1 MLFRTIDYLTLIYL
15 GVLSL
20 LIAIFHFRLDNWAFY
35 LIIHG
40 SYVLIVVIT
49 IYLCQKTKSRV
60 IHFLRDTYPLLSIGF
75 FYKELEG
82 LIHIVFPG
90 YLDYLINRL
99 ELKVFGVYPTVW
111 LQGIVRPWLTEFFVY
126 FYSSYYFII
135 IISALALYIP
145 NRKEEFHEFSLNL
158 MLAYYMCF
166 IAFVLFPVEGP
177 RFALASFHTIPLKGY
192 AFSKMHAQHMDT
204 GFISAYRGA
213 AMPSSHIA
221 ATFVSL
227 IMMRRYKRR
236 LYYLIFPIFILMTL
250 STVYGRYHYVSD
262 AVAGI
267 IVGWLSIFLISKY
280 QNRKK
285 NKDSYYKSI
294 E

>member
-1 MLFRTIDYLTLIYL
+1 MLFRAIDYLTLIYL
-15 GVLSL
+15 GILSL
-20 LIAIFHFRLDNWAFY
+20 LIAIFHFRLDNWIFY
-35 LIIHG
+35 LIIHAL
-40 SYVLIVVIT
+40 YILIVVII
-49 IYLCQKTKSRV
+49 IYLHQKTKSRI

-90 YLDYLINRL
+90 CFDYLINRL

-111 LQGIVRPWLTEFFVY
+111 LQGIASPWLTEFFVY
-126 FYSSYYFII
+126 FYSSYYFIV
-135 IISALALYIP
+135 IISALAFYIP
-145 NRKEEFHEFSLNL
+145 NRKEEFHEFSVNL
-158 MLAYYMCF
+158 MLAYYICF

-177 RFALASFHTIPLKGY
+177 RFALEAFHTIPLKGY

-227 IMMRRYKRR
+227 IMLRRYKKR
-236 LYYLIFPIFILMTL
+236 LYYLIFPIFTLMVL

-267 IVGWLSIFLISKY
+267 IVGWLSIFLISRY
-280 QNRKK
+280 QKERKAK
-285 NKDSYYKSI
+285 A
-294 E
+294 

>member
-1 MLFRTIDYLTLIYL
+1 MLFRAIDYLTLIYL
-15 GVLSL
+15 GILSL
-20 LIAIFHFRLDNWAFY
+20 LIAIFHFRLDNWIFY
-35 LIIHG
+35 LIIHAL
-40 SYVLIVVIT
+40 YILIVVII
-49 IYLCQKTKSRV
+49 IYLRQKTKSRI

-90 YLDYLINRL
+90 CFDYLINRL
-99 ELKVFGVYPTVW
+99 ELKVFGVYPTIW
-111 LQGIVRPWLTEFFVY
+111 LQGIVSPGLTEFFVY
-126 FYSSYYFII
+126 FYSSYYFIV
-135 IISALALYIP
+135 IISALAFYIP
-145 NRKEEFHEFSLNL
+145 NRKEEFHEFSVNL
-158 MLAYYMCF
+158 MLAYYICF
-166 IAFVLFPVEGP
+166 IVFVLFPVEGP
-177 RFALASFHTIPLKGY
+177 RFALESFYTIPLKGY

-236 LYYLIFPIFILMTL
+236 LYYLIFPIFTLMVL

-267 IVGWLSIFLISKY
+267 IVGWLSIFLISRY
-280 QNRKK
+280 QNREKS
-285 NKDSYYKSI
+285 KDLI
-294 E
+294 